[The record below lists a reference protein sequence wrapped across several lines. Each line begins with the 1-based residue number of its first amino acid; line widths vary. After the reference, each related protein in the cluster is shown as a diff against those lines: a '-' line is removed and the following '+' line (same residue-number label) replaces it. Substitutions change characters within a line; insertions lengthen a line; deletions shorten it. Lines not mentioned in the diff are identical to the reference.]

1 MRSRISVDELHAKL
15 QAEFAARAGDIC
27 VACRL
32 PRPNYFAGA
41 QDGANW
47 RLPPLGECA
56 SLCHTLAEELVAWY
70 AERYDVRP
78 PGG

>member
-1 MRSRISVDELHAKL
+1 MRKRISVEELHAKL

-32 PRPNYFAGA
+32 PRPAYFAGA

-70 AERYDVRP
+70 GERYDVRP
-78 PGG
+78 PRG